1 MTHQEIR
8 NKFLKFFEERGHKI
22 VPSSSLLP
30 TDPSVLFTT
39 AGVQQFK
46 PYYIGQADPIKD
58 FGAKRVIS
66 IQKSLRTV
74 DIDEVGDTSHITFF
88 EMLGFFSFGDYFKK
102 ETIEWAYEF
111 ATGVLGFSK
120 DMIHPTVFKGDDEA
134 PLNKESFE
142 VWKSLGFAEKEIGLG
157 NRADNFW
164 GPTGNEGPC
173 GPADEVYVDDI
184 EIGTLVFN
192 EYYCD
197 QEKHLVP
204 LAQKGVDVGL
214 GFERIVMFAQGVESI
229 YETDLFTP
237 IIEEIR
243 GKNLYNRE
251 QNQKSERIIA
261 DHLRASVF
269 LIADGVTP
277 SNVEQGYVLRRLLR
291 RAIRHTRLLK
301 LPDDIYKRVIHVLAH
316 DIYNTSYP
324 ELAAK
329 QKEILEVIEKEK
341 NKFEKT
347 LVGARKGF
355 KKRGIAPLSGK
366 EAFNFYQSWGLPIE
380 QLKEL
385 AIELSIPTES
395 DFEKDFENA
404 QKEHLAVSTRGVEKK
419 FGGHGLILDTG
430 ELKAGNQEELEKVTR
445 LHTATHLLHATL
457 RKVLGNEVKQAG
469 SDITAERLRF
479 DFTFNRRVT
488 EKELTEIE
496 KLVNE
501 VIKQDLPVT
510 MQEMPYEEAIKE
522 GALAFFKLKYPP
534 SVKVYTVGPDDAPFS
549 RELCGG
555 PHISRTSEI
564 GKFKITKEESVSS
577 GIRRIRAIVD

>member
-1 MTHQEIR
+1 M
-8 NKFLKFFEERGHKI
+8 
-22 VPSSSLLP
+22 PSSSLLP

-46 PYYIGQADPIKD
+46 PYYTGQADPIKD
-58 FGAKRVIS
+58 FGTKRVIS

-74 DIDEVGDTSHITFF
+74 DIDEVGDASHITLF
-88 EMLGFFSFGDYFKK
+88 EMLGYFSFGDYFKK
-102 ETIEWAYEF
+102 ETIEWTYEF
-111 ATGVLGFSK
+111 ATKVLGFPK
-120 DMIHPTVFKGDDEA
+120 DRIHPTVFKGDDEA
-134 PLNKESFE
+134 PFNKESFE
-142 VWKSLGFAEKEIGLG
+142 VWESLGFAEKEIGLG

-173 GPADEVYVDDI
+173 GPADEVYVDNI

-204 LAQKGVDVGL
+204 LTQKGVDVGL
-214 GFERIVMFAQGVESI
+214 GFERIVMFVQSVNSV
-229 YETDLFTP
+229 YETDLFIP

-243 GKNLYNRE
+243 GKNLYDYE
-251 QNQKSERIIA
+251 QNKKSERIVA

-291 RAIRHTRLLK
+291 RAIRHARLLK
-301 LPDDIYKRVIHVLAH
+301 LPDDIYQRVAHVLSH
-316 DIYNTSYP
+316 DIYGTIYP

-347 LVGARKGF
+347 LIGARKGF
-355 KKRGIAPLSGK
+355 RKRGIAPLSGK
-366 EAFNFYQSWGLPIE
+366 EAFDFYQSWGLPIE

-385 AIELSIPTES
+385 AMELGVPLEAG
-395 DFEKDFENA
+395 FEKDFEKA
-404 QKEHLAVSTRGVEKK
+404 QKEHLAVSTRGAEKK
-419 FGGHGLILDTG
+419 FGGHGLMLDTG
-430 ELKAGNQEELEKVTR
+430 ELKVGNKEELAKVTR
-445 LHTATHLLHATL
+445 LHTATHLLHAAL

-479 DFTFNRRVT
+479 DFTTNRRTT
-488 EKELTEIE
+488 EKELAEIE
-496 KLVNE
+496 KIANE

-510 MQEMPYEEAIKE
+510 MREMPYEEAIKK
-522 GALAFFKLKYPP
+522 GALAFFKLKYP
-534 SVKVYTVGPDDAPFS
+534 SVVKVYTVGPDPAPFS

-555 PHISRTSEI
+555 PHVTHTGTI
-564 GKFKITKEESVSS
+564 GKFKILKEEAVSS
-577 GIRRIRAIVD
+577 GIRRIRAVVN